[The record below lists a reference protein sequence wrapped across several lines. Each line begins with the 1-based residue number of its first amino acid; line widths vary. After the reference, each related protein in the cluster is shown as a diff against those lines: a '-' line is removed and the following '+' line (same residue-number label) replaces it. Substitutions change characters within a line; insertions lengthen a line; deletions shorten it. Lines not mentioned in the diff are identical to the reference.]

1 MNTLEYASIIQS
13 NLDKKM
19 VQQSV
24 TGWMESNAGQ
34 VIYKGGDEIKIPILN
49 MDGLGNYGRS
59 GNKGYVSGNLDYK
72 YQTKTMQYDRG
83 RKFGIDKN
91 DVDETGFVLTAGT
104 IMNQFQEEHVAPELD
119 AVRLSYLA
127 TKSIANNMAEYG
139 YNPSKT
145 TALDHLKNAIIS
157 IRDKGFTGDLVCHCS
172 YAFKNELEKGMAGQL
187 SPATFNVGG
196 IDTQVMSVDGVPLLP
211 VTSDRLFTKFDLYDG
226 ETSGQEAGGFVKAT
240 DALSINFILI
250 ARSVPIAVSKTDEM
264 RIFDP
269 QTNQDFNGWA
279 MDYRKYHDIWVL
291 DNKVNGIY
299 TSISDAKPTV

>member
-1 MNTLEYASIIQS
+1 MNTLEYAVQMQS
-13 NLDKKM
+13 NLDQSM
-19 VQQSV
+19 VQQST
-24 TGWMESNAGQ
+24 TGWMEANAGQ

-49 MDGLGNYGRS
+49 MDGLGNYGRAN
-59 GNKGYVSGNLDYK
+59 NKGYVAGKLDYK

-91 DVDETGFVLTAGT
+91 DVDETGFVLTAGK
-104 IMNQFQEEHVAPELD
+104 IMTEFQRTKVAPEID
-119 AVRLSYLA
+119 AIRLSYLA
-127 TKSIANNMAEYG
+127 TKAIGNNMAEYG
-139 YNPSKT
+139 YNPTKS

-187 SPATFNVGG
+187 SPATFTVGG
-196 IDTQVMSVDGVPLLP
+196 VDTQVVSVDGVPLIP
-211 VTSDRLFTKFDLYDG
+211 VTSDRLFTAYKLNDG
-226 ETSGQEAGGFVKAT
+226 ETAGQEEGGFVKDT
-240 DALSINFILI
+240 KALTINFVLV
-250 ARSVPIAVSKTDEM
+250 AREVPIAVSKTDEM

-291 DNKVNGIY
+291 DNKISGIY
-299 TSISDAKPTV
+299 TSIIDAKPTI